1 MKDPVSKALLNTQ
14 ITLAFLQLEIH
25 EKIVFF
31 FQRDNH
37 RRNRKEK
44 KISRAAKT
52 PLKIAIFQQEL

>member
-31 FQRDNH
+31 F
-37 RRNRKEK
+37 KEITIEEIEK
-44 KISRAAKT
+44 KK
-52 PLKIAIFQQEL
+52 K